1 MEGMDAERNTPS
13 QLPAVL
19 PPLPVL
25 RARGLPER
33 LRQMGRHPVVAGAVA
48 AAGLLLHASLRR
60 ALTPRAAVGAG
71 GSPLPAMP
79 TEAARN
85 GAFLLVRR
93 TEVVEA
99 WIVRGQR
106 S

>member
-1 MEGMDAERNTPS
+1 MDAERNTPS

-19 PPLPVL
+19 PPLPVV
-25 RARGLPER
+25 RPPGLPDR
-33 LRQMGRHPVVAGAVA
+33 LRQMSRHPVVAGALA
-48 AAGLLLHASLRR
+48 AAGLLLHAGLRR
-60 ALTPRAAVGAG
+60 VLTPRAVGAG
-71 GSPLPAMP
+71 GSTLNPIPAK
-79 TEAARN
+79 AAHD

-99 WIVRGQR
+99 WIVRGHR